1 MAIGPDRTTMS
12 PAQARTAEL
21 DAGLRAYMLRVY
33 NYMALGVFFTGI
45 VSLVV
50 AMNPAL
56 MQTIALGPARW
67 VLFFGVIGMGFVVPR
82 VMISGSVF
90 AAQACFWIYAAM
102 WGILIAPLFW
112 LYTGDS
118 IARVFF
124 ITAGAFA
131 GLSLYG
137 YTTKRN
143 LGPIGA
149 FLCMATF
156 GILIALLVNIFLLQ
170 SAMFDLI
177 LSIVVVVVFGAMTA
191 YDTQW
196 IKNRYYEADGE
207 DVVTRK
213 AIFGA
218 FHLYGD
224 FVVIFVWLLHLL
236 GVMRD

>member
-1 MAIGPDRTTMS
+1 MAIGPDRRTMS
-12 PAQARTAEL
+12 PAQARAAEI
-21 DAGLRAYMLRVY
+21 DVGLRAYMLRVY

-67 VLFFGVIGMGFVVPR
+67 VLFFGIIGMGFIVPR

-90 AAQACFWIYAAM
+90 AAQASFWIYAAM
-102 WGILIAPLFW
+102 WGILIAPLFYI
-112 LYTGDS
+112 YTGDS

-156 GILIALLVNIFLLQ
+156 GILIALMVNIFLLQ
-170 SAMFDLI
+170 SEMFHLI

-196 IKNRYYEADGE
+196 IKNHYYAADGE
-207 DVVTRK
+207 DVVSRK

-224 FVVIFVWLLHLL
+224 FVVIFVWLLSLL